1 MVKSA
6 DGFSGMAYQGSG
18 QGGILLL
25 ESMLVPGGKGRLVL
39 TGSLGDVIKESAE
52 LGLTWVSLSLA
63 VVFAADQYQVKSR
76 ALALG
81 ITQTIDED
89 PLQGVDVHV
98 SSEVV
103 CRNTLSGKLT
113 GLAALAIWCCQ
124 ERWTVGGCR
133 HGRGVCQSPVRSNGA
148 LDYSHDGRD
157 YPSWSSVSI
166 SARQVV
172 AADHSRTPVG
182 GIKEKVL
189 GAHRAGITKWVLFHR
204 PIHT

>member
-52 LGLTWVSLSLA
+52 LGLTWVSLSIA
-63 VVFAADQYQVKSR
+63 AMFAAHQDQVKSR

-81 ITQTIDED
+81 ITQTINED

-98 SSEVV
+98 SFLAARRHAVSEM
-103 CRNTLSGKLT
+103 LT
-113 GLAALAIWCCQ
+113 GLAALAIWRCQ
-124 ERWTVGGCR
+124 ERWTVGGCWY
-133 HGRGVCQSPVRSNGA
+133 GRRVC
-148 LDYSHDGRD
+148 
-157 YPSWSSVSI
+157 
-166 SARQVV
+166 
-172 AADHSRTPVG
+172 
-182 GIKEKVL
+182 
-189 GAHRAGITKWVLFHR
+189 
-204 PIHT
+204 